1 MTEVQKILTCL
12 ADCLHDNQISE
23 DECLGALKALR
34 GIPAEK
40 HMDAFMAFIGADQ
53 EQQEPEE
60 QPENYLAVK
69 TFDSSEFH
77 VGDEIESDIT
87 GDRIVVLKNSE
98 SGNGNRIY
106 CMFSD
111 GSAGILDKY
120 KYRRTGRNFP
130 AIAAIMAEIGK

>member
-53 EQQEPEE
+53 EQPDPEE
-60 QPENYLAVK
+60 QLENYLAVK
-69 TFDSSEFH
+69 TFNSIDFNI
-77 VGDEIESDIT
+77 GDEIEDSFGHRCVICGKPHAGLT
-87 GDRIVVLKNSE
+87 PVFG
-98 SGNGNRIY
+98 
-106 CMFSD
+106 
-111 GSAGILDKY
+111 GSPIAAIDLEKANY
-120 KYRRTGRNFP
+120 HRTNRNFP

>member
-53 EQQEPEE
+53 EPEEPEE
-60 QPENYLAVK
+60 QPEDYLAVK
-69 TFDSSEFH
+69 TFDSYLFH
-77 VGDEIESDIT
+77 VGDEITDGKDKFVIT
-87 GDRIVVLKNSE
+87 GFDNTGLARVMGHTGMVGADLDRTTLK
-98 SGNGNRIY
+98 
-106 CMFSD
+106 
-111 GSAGILDKY
+111 
-120 KYRRTGRNFP
+120 RTGRNFP
-130 AIAAIMAEIGK
+130 AIAVILAEIKK